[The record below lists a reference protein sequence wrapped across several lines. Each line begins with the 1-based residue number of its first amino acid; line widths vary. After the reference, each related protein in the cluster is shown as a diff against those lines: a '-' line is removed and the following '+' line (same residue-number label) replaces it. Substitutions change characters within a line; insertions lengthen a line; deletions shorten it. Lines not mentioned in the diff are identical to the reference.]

1 MRWNESGPHNEAAAH
16 FIEHRIA
23 RGEHALVEVVELEE
37 HSDLAYARCRADM
50 AELSLLTKKDQKK
63 ALVRVRDIASR
74 AVREELR
81 YRTTLLSTLHH
92 EVNELVAFA
101 DENIG

>member
-1 MRWNESGPHNEAAAH
+1 MSG
-16 FIEHRIA
+16 
-23 RGEHALVEVVELEE
+23 
-37 HSDLAYARCRADM
+37 
-50 AELSLLTKKDQKK
+50 LSLLSQKDRKKTLAK
-63 ALVRVRDIASR
+63 VRDIASR

-101 DENIG
+101 DENIR